1 MSDTLKSN
9 PDQSDVD
16 VDGNAISFP
25 NQHQSDIDVDTDAI
39 SFQPL
44 FEDEEGDSTLVAP
57 QPPNRRRR
65 TWFIVVSI
73 VLLAALIGGGVLFY
87 LQRTSTSQVQ
97 YRTSPV
103 SFGNLSKA

>member
-1 MSDTLKSN
+1 MPVVYRFCKVSPPGVQHQHQHRRQAHKKLERYTMSDTLKSN

-16 VDGNAISFP
+16 VDGNAISF
-25 NQHQSDIDVDTDAI
+25 
-39 SFQPL
+39 QPL
-44 FEDEEGDSTLVAP
+44 FEDEEGDSTLAAP

-87 LQRTSTSQVQ
+87 LQ
-97 YRTSPV
+97 
-103 SFGNLSKA
+103 